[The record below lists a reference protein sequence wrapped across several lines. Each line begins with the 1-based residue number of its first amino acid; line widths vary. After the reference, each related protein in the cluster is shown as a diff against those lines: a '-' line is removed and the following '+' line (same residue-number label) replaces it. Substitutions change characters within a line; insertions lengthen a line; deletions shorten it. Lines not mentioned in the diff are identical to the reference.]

1 MGTRPGG
8 LRWAW
13 DQTLVAE
20 LGQLVTEA
28 PPHPQ
33 ILPRTSQLVL
43 VNLKAVARGDGHK
56 CMQDR
61 GACLEGIGSKYCQG
75 F

>member
-1 MGTRPGG
+1 MGGSVGTRPGG
-8 LRWAW
+8 LRWPW

-28 PPHPQ
+28 LPYPQ

-43 VNLKAVARGDGHK
+43 VNLKADA
-56 CMQDR
+56 
-61 GACLEGIGSKYCQG
+61 QG
-75 F
+75 